1 MNQQIVLFGLV
12 FLTVTVMFL
21 FYQNIKLERKYN
33 REMGQITSNM
43 KEMTNM
49 IALHGD
55 ISQKVSNLPSVAPHE
70 EQEQE
75 LVQEN
80 LNLNVET
87 YDEPEIIPE
96 VSDELIND
104 ITEEYSNYKVDEKYD
119 SISEDLKREIEN
131 LEKRESSSNEEELD
145 TRVEEPHMKEELENT
160 LDNEIDNELN
170 TELNTELDNTLDN
183 INLDELQNEEVD
195 LDSNVQEFET
205 LEESSTLLETKLN
218 TSEYSNL
225 VDDVIAT
232 ASEAEQTNLDLDSN
246 DKKSSWDGSTEN
258 TEEGLFVVLNDERK
272 NIEEL
277 SVKELTYLCKM
288 SGLKSR
294 GKKVEL
300 LNRFK
305 DYSTAK
311 KNTFFLENN

>member
-12 FLTVTVMFL
+12 FLPVTVMFL
-21 FYQNIKLERKYN
+21 FYQNIKLEIKYN

-104 ITEEYSNYKVDEKYD
+104 ITEEYSNYKVDEKY
-119 SISEDLKREIEN
+119 
-131 LEKRESSSNEEELD
+131 
-145 TRVEEPHMKEELENT
+145 
-160 LDNEIDNELN
+160 
-170 TELNTELDNTLDN
+170 
-183 INLDELQNEEVD
+183 
-195 LDSNVQEFET
+195 
-205 LEESSTLLETKLN
+205 
-218 TSEYSNL
+218 
-225 VDDVIAT
+225 
-232 ASEAEQTNLDLDSN
+232 
-246 DKKSSWDGSTEN
+246 
-258 TEEGLFVVLNDERK
+258 
-272 NIEEL
+272 
-277 SVKELTYLCKM
+277 
-288 SGLKSR
+288 
-294 GKKVEL
+294 
-300 LNRFK
+300 
-305 DYSTAK
+305 
-311 KNTFFLENN
+311 

>member
-1 MNQQIVLFGLV
+1 MW
-12 FLTVTVMFL
+12 
-21 FYQNIKLERKYN
+21 
-33 REMGQITSNM
+33 
-43 KEMTNM
+43 
-49 IALHGD
+49 
-55 ISQKVSNLPSVAPHE
+55 
-70 EQEQE
+70 
-75 LVQEN
+75 
-80 LNLNVET
+80 ET

-145 TRVEEPHMKEELENT
+145 NRVEEPPMKE
-160 LDNEIDNELN
+160 
-170 TELNTELDNTLDN
+170 ELDNTLDN

-258 TEEGLFVVLNDERK
+258 TEDGLFVVLNDERK

-288 SGLKSR
+288 SGLKYR